1 MNVKKLTFLMAVLL
15 LSLNTLFAGEP
26 QNENVKIYL
35 RNNSLLPKKVA
46 LISYTPGVQG
56 NATRIF
62 VLMPLSR
69 KKYEFKTGTKLYL
82 ANNKQ
87 VDVVMSGRSLLD
99 QPEFLL
105 VKESDA
111 GKSFVVK

>member
-1 MNVKKLTFLMAVLL
+1 MKKFTFLMAVLF
-15 LSLNTLFAGEP
+15 LSLNALLAGNP
-26 QNENVKIYL
+26 QNEFVRLYL
-35 RNNSLLPKKVA
+35 KNNSLKPKKVA

-56 NATRIF
+56 NATQIF

-69 KKYEFKTGTKLYL
+69 RKFEFKTGTKLYL

-87 VDVVMSGRSLLD
+87 VDIVMSGRRLLD

>member
-1 MNVKKLTFLMAVLL
+1 MNMKKFTFLMAVLL
-15 LSLNTLFAGEP
+15 LSLNTLLAGNP

-35 RNNSLLPKKVA
+35 RNNSLFPKKIA
-46 LISYTPGVQG
+46 LISYTPGIQG
-56 NATRIF
+56 NGTRIF
-62 VLMPLSR
+62 VLMPLCR
-69 KKYEFKTGTKLYL
+69 KMYEFKTGTKLYL

-87 VDVVMSGRSLLD
+87 VDIVMSGRSLLD